1 MIQRKTK
8 MKRLPTANKSGVE
21 LSPLD
26 RREITIYK
34 SATLNRKKK
43 TYFLDQLPQKNR
55 PMLKQK

>member
-1 MIQRKTK
+1 MILRKTK

-26 RREITIYK
+26 KREITIYK
-34 SATLNRKKK
+34 SATLNRKKP
-43 TYFLDQLPQKNR
+43 YFLDQLPQKNR